1 MSELDRAASS
11 PYTFRPCLCVRGSEI
26 LQKFSFLAAF
36 LCFQRLLAAVKFS
49 TCAKLYVCVIKSHFL
64 KDMETPFE
72 ARAGVVWGDEFYIH
86 SPMLGIFLLP

>member
-1 MSELDRAASS
+1 MLPALRILSDPASV
-11 PYTFRPCLCVRGSEI
+11 FVEV
-26 LQKFSFLAAF
+26 KFYRNFLFLLLF